1 VVRDPLPLPPDA
13 RRRRLRPLLG
23 AAAYVARGRAKCFVC
38 ATVAEEPGYD
48 HHLVYEDD
56 TAVGFLAKWPMLWG
70 HVLVA
75 PKQHREHVIA
85 DFESNEY
92 LGLQAV
98 VHRVGRA
105 VSRAVPCER
114 LYVLSLGSQQLNR
127 HVHWHV
133 APLPPGVPL
142 ARQQFR
148 AFSQVITGEIECPD
162 ARWSE
167 LAHRIRIELNSN

>member
-1 VVRDPLPLPPDA
+1 MHNPLPLPPDA

-23 AAAYVARGRAKCFVC
+23 AASYVARGRATCFVC
-38 ATVAEEPGYD
+38 ATVARDPDYD

-56 TAVGFLAKWPMLWG
+56 DAVGFLARWPMLWG

-75 PKQHREHVIA
+75 PKQHRERVVE
-85 DFESNEY
+85 DFDVEEY
-92 LGLQAV
+92 LRLQAV
-98 VHRVGRA
+98 VRRVGRA

-142 ARQQFR
+142 PRQQFR
-148 AFSQVITGEIECPD
+148 AFSQLITGEIECPEE
-162 ARWSE
+162 RWAA
-167 LAHRIRIELNSN
+167 LADRIRTELDSS